1 MQGNRKYASAI
12 MNSRKPKFKN
22 TIPSDPGSLSDQK
35 FGLFKGMKTNV
46 FIFSIIILSIGCSSR
61 NHLKFQGVPIN
72 GDLTVFTEELIR
84 MGYQAAQTEEEDKMK
99 FTGKFLE
106 KDCSIYLSATKES
119 HTPYMIRVDLQE
131 EPYDSLKISYERLK
145 EYCASILGPG
155 ASKYQQFNNSARFL
169 FNEPKLARDPKNGD
183 FTRYLGRAG
192 NVYLEVKFDYL
203 SITYLDKK
211 NSELS
216 VVEGG
221 KEINP
226 ENGKEY

>member
-1 MQGNRKYASAI
+1 

-72 GDLTVFTEELIR
+72 GDLTVFTEELVR
-84 MGYQAAQTEEEDKMK
+84 MGYQTAQTEEEDKMK

-106 KDCSIYLSATKES
+106 KDCSIYLSTTKES

>member
-1 MQGNRKYASAI
+1 
-12 MNSRKPKFKN
+12 MNHRNPKFKN
-22 TIPSDPGSLSDQK
+22 PIPSDPDSLSDQK
-35 FGLFKGMKTNV
+35 FDFFKSMMTNV
-46 FIFSIIILSIGCSSR
+46 IIFSIIILSIGCSSR
-61 NHLKFQGVPIN
+61 NHLKFQGIPLN

-84 MGYQAAQTEEEDKMK
+84 MGYQVAPTEEENKVK

-106 KDCSIYLSATKES
+106 KDCSIYLSTTKKS
-119 HTPYMIRVDLQE
+119 QTPYMVRVDFKE

-183 FTRYLGRAG
+183 FTRYLGRKG
-192 NVYLEVKFDYL
+192 SVYLEVKFDYL
-203 SITYLDKK
+203 SITFLDKK
-211 NSELS
+211 NSKIS
-216 VVEGG
+216 VEEGG

>member
-1 MQGNRKYASAI
+1 

-35 FGLFKGMKTNV
+35 FGFFKCMKTNV
-46 FIFSIIILSIGCSSR
+46 IIFSIIILSIGCSSR

-106 KDCSIYLSATKES
+106 KDCSIYLSTTKES

>member
-1 MQGNRKYASAI
+1 

-106 KDCSIYLSATKES
+106 KDCSIYLSTTKES